1 MYSFFRAGS
10 PSGRKPFYNVH
21 TPSSYSRVN
30 TPAARRQLFTP
41 TPAANPFTTPTS
53 TPPPPAQPPL
63 PTTPAATYASNID
76 VSGSSAQQ
84 FATSSSAT
92 DLRLPWNHNFKNV
105 PSSIFSKSPP
115 SLSYPTGSTDEN
127 KNLHFIRSALGYLRS
142 SSYVRDVLDWDPR
155 PHPFYHLE
163 SLKQFVATQGFP
175 DYTFDPSQT
184 LATIHWVESKSPEFV
199 TELSKIL
206 NFGGTVS
213 YGNII
218 EQIYHTVYS

>member
-1 MYSFFRAGS
+1 MCILLAVIHVLTLLQLEDNYSLQLQQQIHSLRLRALHH
-10 PSGRKPFYNVH
+10 PLHNH
-21 TPSSYSRVN
+21 HC
-30 TPAARRQLFTP
+30 RQHLQLP
-41 TPAANPFTTPTS
+41 TRQISMFLAVLLNNLQPRD
-53 TPPPPAQPPL
+53 QPPICVYL
-63 PTTPAATYASNID
+63 GITISRISHP
-76 VSGSSAQQ
+76 Q
-84 FATSSSAT
+84 F
-92 DLRLPWNHNFKNV
+92 
-105 PSSIFSKSPP
+105 FSKSPP

-163 SLKQFVATQGFP
+163 LLKQFVATQGFP

-184 LATIHWVESKSPEFV
+184 LATIHWVESKSPEFA
-199 TELSKIL
+199 TELRKIL